1 MQQEVLEKV
10 AALPGVTATA
20 FTIRL
25 PMDPNDRFSAA
36 LRAEDIPD
44 DGQTPPN
51 HQVKLISPGM
61 FQTMG
66 TPLVAGRD
74 FTWTDLYEAREVA
87 IVSAGLARQL
97 WGSAEAALGKRV
109 CEYYSKER
117 IWREVVGVAAD
128 VADDGAQVAPPP
140 TVDWPGRAFAQLFGI
155 PGFQQRRVVVV
166 ARSDR
171 AGTAGLLA
179 EMRQVLASVDP
190 NLPLA
195 QPRTVGQVVDESMS
209 RASFTLVML
218 SIAGAMALLLG
229 IVGIYGVIAYAVSQ
243 RRREIGIRLALGATP
258 GEVRGMVMRQ
268 GLWLA
273 AIGVAIGLGGAAGL
287 APLMRSVLFG
297 VSPLDAMTFVSVPFV
312 LAAAAVLAS
321 YLPARRAVA
330 VDPVETMRAE

>member
-1 MQQEVLEKV
+1 
-10 AALPGVTATA
+10 
-20 FTIRL
+20 
-25 PMDPNDRFSAA
+25 
-36 LRAEDIPD
+36 
-44 DGQTPPN
+44 
-51 HQVKLISPGM
+51 M

-97 WGSAEAALGKRV
+97 WGSPDAALGKRV

-128 VADDGAQVAPPP
+128 VADDGAHVAPPS
-140 TVDWPGRAFAQLFGI
+140 TVYWPGRAFAQLFGI

-166 ARSDR
+166 ARSER

-195 QPRTVGQVVDESMS
+195 QPRTAGQVVDESMS

-218 SIAGAMALLLG
+218 SVAGAMALLLG

-258 GEVRGMVMRQ
+258 GEVRRLVMQQ

-287 APLMRSVLFG
+287 APLMRSLLFG
-297 VSPLDAMTFVSVPFV
+297 VSPLDAMTFVSVPLV
-312 LAAAAVLAS
+312 LGAAALLAS
-321 YLPARRAVA
+321 YLPARRAVT